1 MLDDEVTPACGDNVV
16 AGPSQL
22 PSVVAAPAAQP
33 ATVPSSLP
41 DIQLMINQAV
51 EKALHAHDQ
60 YTSCSEDSG
69 EDGSGTAELSVA
81 DAVDTR
87 PFLSSSA
94 FIQSIELSSN
104 FTLQVSLV

>member
-1 MLDDEVTPACGDNVV
+1 MLVDDKVTPACGDNVV

-51 EKALHAHDQ
+51 EKALRAHNQ
-60 YTSCSEDSG
+60 YSSCSKDSG
-69 EDGSGTAELSVA
+69 ENDSGTAELSVA
-81 DAVDTR
+81 DAGDTR
-87 PFLSSSA
+87 PLDD
-94 FIQSIELSSN
+94 E
-104 FTLQVSLV
+104 SLLLGEPISPA